1 MQQSWHANLNCLAS
15 DCSTTHVLLVVETE
29 WWLGSPALQAV
40 SWAVLSPGS
49 RERQTLGHPPPL
61 SVTTDHLSLSFLI

>member
-1 MQQSWHANLNCLAS
+1 MQQSWHANLNRLAS
-15 DCSTTHVLLVVETE
+15 VLLVVETE
-29 WWLGSPALQAV
+29 WRLGSPALQAV
-40 SWAVLSPGS
+40 SWAVLSLGS